1 MGIRP
6 ILARQAWDRNI
17 NTFETTAAGRLFDA
31 AACLLLGRELA
42 SYEGQGPME
51 LEQVATRSVQ
61 APAMPLVRDE
71 QGIWRSDWSPLIPGL
86 LDQGLDV
93 AHRAGNFHR
102 SMAQAIVDQA
112 ERVRK
117 DSPFM
122 TVGLSGGVF
131 QNRLLT
137 EMAVEMLAE
146 KGFDVRLHQ
155 DIPANDGGLAFGQI
169 IEAMYAM
176 GNNGDDTQQEMQ
188 S

>member
-1 MGIRP
+1 MSESAGS
-6 ILARQAWDRNI
+6 DRRI
-17 NTFETTAAGRLFDA
+17 
-31 AACLLLGRELA
+31 
-42 SYEGQGPME
+42 P
-51 LEQVATRSVQ
+51 
-61 APAMPLVRDE
+61 VRD
-71 QGIWRSDWSPLIPGL
+71 
-86 LDQGLDV
+86 
-93 AHRAGNFHR
+93 
-102 SMAQAIVDQA
+102 
-112 ERVRK
+112 VRHI
-117 DSPFM
+117 D
-122 TVGLSGGVF
+122 